1 MINTLLIIA
10 QQALMNLP
18 LIIGA
23 YISIALMK
31 VPDLS
36 IETAYMCAALCSSI
50 AVVATNGMP
59 LMVTLIIA
67 LIASLI
73 GGALVGIVSSSI
85 THFGKLPHL
94 LSSII
99 TFGIFH
105 GLVQMIT
112 SSYVPLNGT
121 SNPLTLISIFPKQ
134 PELIMLLL
142 ISMSTIQLSFYFL
155 RTQLGFSYAVY
166 GNNPKFFKSYG
177 ISTWFVF
184 MSGIILSN
192 ALAGLSGYLCAQ
204 SNGFAEM
211 NMGVGK
217 VLMCITSL
225 ILGKTILKSKN
236 PISILVPI
244 IGCFSYFA
252 LQQVMLKIGFNLKYF
267 TMLQALIVLGILLFY
282 YRKHTGQRIEHL
294 GV

>member
-1 MINTLLIIA
+1 MINTLLIVA
-10 QQALMNLP
+10 QQALMHIP

-36 IETAYMCAALCSSI
+36 IETAYMYAALCSSI
-50 AVVATNGMP
+50 AVVAASDMP
-59 LMVTLIIA
+59 LMVTLGIA
-67 LIASLI
+67 LIAALI
-73 GGALVGIVSSSI
+73 GSALVGIVSSSI

-112 SSYVPLNGT
+112 SPYVSLSGVK
-121 SNPLTLISIFPKQ
+121 NPLSMLGLFSKQ
-134 PELIMLLL
+134 PEFIMLLI
-142 ISMSTIQLSFYFL
+142 ISSIIIIIGAYIF
-155 RTQLGFSYAVY
+155 RTQLGFSYAVF
-166 GNNPKFFKSYG
+166 GNNPKFFRNYG
-177 ISTWFVF
+177 TSTGYVF

-225 ILGKTILKSKN
+225 ILGKTLLNSKK
-236 PISILVPI
+236 PISILIPI

-252 LQQVMLKIGFNLKYF
+252 LQQAMLKIGFNLKYF
-267 TMLQALIVLGILLFY
+267 TMLQALIVLLVLLFY
-282 YRKHTGQRIEHL
+282 YRKHAGQRIEHL

>member
-10 QQALMNLP
+10 QQALMHIP

-36 IETAYMCAALCSSI
+36 IETAFMCGALCASSAIAFTSELPIIAALF
-50 AVVATNGMP
+50 VAT
-59 LMVTLIIA
+59 IA
-67 LIASLI
+67 ALI
-73 GGALVGIVSSSI
+73 GGAFVGIASSSI

-112 SSYVPLNGT
+112 SSYVSLSG
-121 SNPLTLISIFPKQ
+121 SCNPLAFFAVFPKQ
-134 PELIMLLL
+134 PELIMLLI
-142 ISMSTIQLSFYFL
+142 ISSVIVIIAAYVLE
-155 RTQLGFSYAVY
+155 TQLGFSYAVY
-166 GNNPKFFKSYG
+166 GNNPKFFRNYG
-177 ISTWFVF
+177 VSTGSVF
-184 MSGIILSN
+184 MSGIIISN

-217 VLMCITSL
+217 VLLCITAL
-225 ILGKTILKSKN
+225 ILGKTMLNSKK
-236 PISILVPI
+236 PISILMPLCGI
-244 IGCFSYFA
+244 LSYFA
-252 LQQVMLKIGFNLKYF
+252 LQQALLKIGFNLKYF
-267 TMLQALIVLGILLFY
+267 TMLQALIVLGILLLY
-282 YRKHTGQRIEHL
+282 YRKHGTQRIEHL

>member
-10 QQALMNLP
+10 QQVFMHMP

-36 IETAYMCAALCSSI
+36 IETAYMVAALISSM
-50 AVVATNGMP
+50 VVVGMNGMP
-59 LMVTLIIA
+59 LIMTLCAAVIA
-67 LIASLI
+67 ALL

-85 THFGKLPHL
+85 THYGKLPHL

-105 GLVQMIT
+105 GIVQMIT
-112 SSYVPLNGT
+112 SPYSSLSGCN
-121 SNPLTLISIFPKQ
+121 NPLALLSFFPQQ
-134 PELIMLLL
+134 PELITLLIISCMVILLL
-142 ISMSTIQLSFYFL
+142 AYVLK
-155 RTQLGFSYAVY
+155 TQLGLSYAVF
-166 GNNPKFFKSYG
+166 GNNPRFFSNYG
-177 ISTWFVF
+177 ISTGYVF
-184 MSGIILSN
+184 MSGIIVSN

-204 SNGFAEM
+204 SNGFAEI

-225 ILGKTILKSKN
+225 ILGKTIINSKK
-236 PISILVPI
+236 PISLLTPI
-244 IGCFSYFA
+244 VGCFSYFA
-252 LQQVMLKIGFNLKYF
+252 LQQAMLKIGFNLRYF
-267 TMLQALIVLGILLFY
+267 TMLQALIVLGILVLY